1 MPDPDPTVDDGLAAF
16 ARGDMERAVTILTD
30 AVERVPPTSARRAEH
45 LQRLGSALARTGQFE
60 RADAALTESVDLAS
74 ASGDE
79 GLTLRSTIERMTWRL
94 QSRRASQEEAQAL
107 GESALPVFEQL
118 GDELGL
124 AKAWPLLGNEYVAAS
139 SAAGVEALERALAHA
154 RRAGDQREIGDIL
167 WWLGVA
173 YHFGPMPADEAIRRC
188 EAMLEMSRTDRSVE
202 AGTLGMLAGLNAM
215 RGNFAEARDLFARS
229 LVILESL
236 GMRLRMGTRRTISG
250 GIELLAD
257 DPVAAEREL
266 RWGYERLDEMG
277 QRADLGPLAAQL
289 CEALYRQGR
298 YDEAEPYANDPALA
312 ASRSLRAIR
321 AKLAARRGDGE
332 AAERL
337 AREVVS
343 GTDGTDDINRQGD
356 VRVAL
361 AEVLALR
368 GHAADARA
376 VFEEALARYDAKGNV
391 AARRRVVSLIALLA

>member
-1 MPDPDPTVDDGLAAF
+1 MPDPDPTVDVGLAAF
-16 ARGDMERAVTILTD
+16 ARGDMERAVSILGD
-30 AVERVPPTSARRAEH
+30 AVERFQPGGAPRAEL

-79 GLTLRSTIERMTWRL
+79 GLVLRSTIERMTWRL

-107 GESALPVFEQL
+107 GESALPLLEQL

-124 AKAWPLLGNEYVAAS
+124 AKAWHLLGNEYVAAS
-139 SAAGVEALERALAHA
+139 SAAGVEALERALTHA

-173 YHFGPMPADEAIRRC
+173 YHFGPMPADEAIGRC
-188 EAMLEMSRTDRSVE
+188 EAMLELSRMDRSVE

-215 RGNFAEARDLFARS
+215 RGNFAEARDLFGRS
-229 LVILESL
+229 LAILDSL
-236 GMRLRMGTRRTISG
+236 GMRLRMATRRTISG

-266 RWGYERLDEMG
+266 RWGYQRLEEMG

-298 YDEAEPYANDPALA
+298 YEEAELYANDPALA

-332 AAERL
+332 AAEGL

-343 GTDGTDDINRQGD
+343 GTDRTDDINRQGD
-356 VRVAL
+356 ARVAL

-368 GHAADARA
+368 GHAGEARA
-376 VFEEALARYDAKGNV
+376 TFEEALARYDAKGNV
-391 AARRRVVSLIALLA
+391 AARGRVVSLMDLLA

>member
-1 MPDPDPTVDDGLAAF
+1 MPDPDPTVDDGVAAF

-124 AKAWPLLGNEYVAAS
+124 AKAWHLLGNEYVAAS

-188 EAMLEMSRTDRSVE
+188 EAMPEMSRTDRSVE
-202 AGTLGMLAGLNAM
+202 AGTLGMLAGLKCA
-215 RGNFAEARDLFARS
+215 AIS
-229 LVILESL
+229 PKP
-236 GMRLRMGTRRTISG
+236 GTCS
-250 GIELLAD
+250 
-257 DPVAAEREL
+257 P
-266 RWGYERLDEMG
+266 
-277 QRADLGPLAAQL
+277 
-289 CEALYRQGR
+289 
-298 YDEAEPYANDPALA
+298 A
-312 ASRSLRAIR
+312 AS
-321 AKLAARRGDGE
+321 
-332 AAERL
+332 
-337 AREVVS
+337 
-343 GTDGTDDINRQGD
+343 
-356 VRVAL
+356 
-361 AEVLALR
+361 
-368 GHAADARA
+368 
-376 VFEEALARYDAKGNV
+376 
-391 AARRRVVSLIALLA
+391 

>member
-1 MPDPDPTVDDGLAAF
+1 MPDPDPTVDDGVAAF

-124 AKAWPLLGNEYVAAS
+124 AKAWHLLGNEYVAAS

-361 AEVLALR
+361 AEVLALP